1 MRAYNL
7 SVSGSLDVSGN
18 ITGSN
23 ISASGTVYA
32 DSFSSPTS
40 GESGVISFADDLSIT
55 GDVTASGHISASS
68 TSTGSF
74 GRVEASTVEGTFGST
89 SRASLSAS
97 FMDKAGAAV
106 SGTFATM
113 AAASQSFMDKA
124 GAAISSSF
132 AFSGSDT
139 IDGGDAVHDP
149 DQNRVILAFGGVD
162 GSAGKF

>member
-89 SRASLSAS
+89 SEHHLVRLLWT
-97 FMDKAGAAV
+97 KQV
-106 SGTFATM
+106 
-113 AAASQSFMDKA
+113 QQL
-124 GAAISSSF
+124 
-132 AFSGSDT
+132 
-139 IDGGDAVHDP
+139 VELLL
-149 DQNRVILAFGGVD
+149 QWQQQVNRLWTRQELQ
-162 GSAGKF
+162 

>member
-32 DSFSSPTS
+32 DSFSSPAS

-55 GDVTASGHISASS
+55 GDITASGHISASY

-74 GRVEASTVEGTFGST
+74 GRVEASVVEGTFGST
-89 SRASLSAS
+89 SQASLSAS
-97 FMDKAGAAV
+97 FMDKAGSAV

-124 GAAISSSF
+124 GAAVS
-132 AFSGSDT
+132 
-139 IDGGDAVHDP
+139 
-149 DQNRVILAFGGVD
+149 
-162 GSAGKF
+162 